1 MKIEAAVRDTV
12 SLLEQNNRVH
22 AIDGIMLIRFDEQK
36 VASTLYVL
44 GRHM

>member
-1 MKIEAAVRDTV
+1 MTIEAAVSETV
-12 SLLEQNNRVH
+12 SLLEQNNRVY

-36 VASTLYVL
+36 VARTLYDL